1 MYEIQLEFSSVE
13 KGFKPM
19 NSLCGGEG
27 KGGGLNL
34 WGEGESIDIIIFLK
48 HHISICRIELI
59 LH

>member
-27 KGGGLNL
+27 KGDSICGGGGVNRYNYFSETSHLNL
-34 WGEGESIDIIIFLK
+34 QD
-48 HHISICRIELI
+48 
-59 LH
+59 

>member
-27 KGGGLNL
+27 KGGTQFVGGGGVNRYNYFSETSHLNL
-34 WGEGESIDIIIFLK
+34 QD
-48 HHISICRIELI
+48 
-59 LH
+59 